1 MSSISGKP
9 VAAVSVKPVNV
20 LLSMDVSAVSLIRL
34 PAVAAICD
42 AGKSTILNWVRQG
55 RFPAPVRF
63 GNYTA
68 WKSSDV
74 AAWCADPAG
83 WAKAHASN
91 KMEA

>member
-1 MSSISGKP
+1 MSHLSSKST
-9 VAAVSVKPVNV
+9 AAVSANPVNV
-20 LLSMDVSAVSLIRL
+20 LLSMDVNAVSLIRL

-55 RFPAPVRF
+55 RFPTPVKF

-68 WKSSDV
+68 WKSADV

-83 WAKAHASN
+83 WVKAHAS
-91 KMEA
+91 KAEV